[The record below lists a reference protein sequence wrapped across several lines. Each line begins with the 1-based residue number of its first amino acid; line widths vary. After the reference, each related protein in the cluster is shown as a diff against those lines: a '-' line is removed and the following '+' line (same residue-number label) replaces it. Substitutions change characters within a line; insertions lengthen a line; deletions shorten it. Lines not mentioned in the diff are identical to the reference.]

1 LMTGQAGSR
10 TALRVLYVVYWGAA
24 EPLGQSLV
32 LPAVTRMAAL
42 GAEITLVTFEKPIDL
57 VRADLMAAIRAT
69 LAGHG
74 IRWIA
79 LRYHK
84 RPKVPATAFDIVHGC
99 AQGILARLRRR
110 PDLIHARTFIGGLI
124 GHALAALL
132 GVRWIYHNEGFYP
145 DEQVDGGVW
154 REGSRVHRLAKALE
168 GRMYARA
175 DGIVTLS
182 HRARRQVEHLSA
194 VRNRAAPTIVV
205 PSCVNLD
212 QFPTNPP
219 AMEARGDGLRL
230 VYIGTI
236 GLRYLFD
243 RVARFAAVAAQEL
256 GSLNLRILS
265 RTEPKLV
272 ETLVK
277 QSGLS
282 EDAWTL
288 DCVPHS
294 AMPAELVTRH
304 AGLFFL
310 TQGLSEQGC
319 SPTKVGEY
327 WASGLP
333 VVTTPNIS
341 DTEDIIERER
351 VGVIVRAHSDD
362 DYRRAARELRVLLD
376 DPELPRRC
384 RRAAEAHYALEPAC
398 ERQMTLYRE
407 VLARAQDLIATPG

>member
-1 LMTGQAGSR
+1 MTGQAGPR
-10 TALRVLYVVYWGAA
+10 TALRILYVVYWGAA

-32 LPAVTRMAAL
+32 LPAVTRLADL
-42 GAEITLVTFEKPIDL
+42 GAEITLVTFEKPVDL
-57 VRADLMAAIRAT
+57 ARPDLMATIRAT

-74 IRWIA
+74 IRWMA

-84 RPKVPATAFDIVHGC
+84 HPKVPATAFDIVHGC
-99 AQGILARLRRR
+99 VRGVLARLRRR

-124 GHALAALL
+124 GHAMASLL

-154 REGSRVHRLAKALE
+154 REGSRVHRLAKAFE

-182 HRARRQVEHLSA
+182 HRARRQVECLPA
-194 VRNRAAPTIVV
+194 VRRRGTAAIVV

-212 QFPTNPP
+212 PFPANPP
-219 AMEARGDGLRL
+219 AMNARGEGLRL
-230 VYIGTI
+230 VYIGAI

-243 RVARFAAVAAQEL
+243 RAARFAAVAAQEL
-256 GSLNLRILS
+256 GPLDLRVLS
-265 RTEPKLV
+265 RTEPGLV
-272 ETLVK
+272 ESLVE
-277 QSGLS
+277 QSGLPR
-282 EDAWTL
+282 DAWTL

-294 AMPAELVTRH
+294 AMPAELATRH

-362 DYRRAARELRVLLD
+362 DYRRAAHELRALLD
-376 DPELPRRC
+376 DAELPRRC
-384 RRAAEAHYALEPAC
+384 RLAAEAHYALEPAC

-407 VLARAQDLIATPG
+407 ILARAQDLVATPG